1 MTNHSLILGGAKS
14 GKTGFAE
21 GVALKGNQKPLYVA
35 TGRAYDEEMKLRIS
49 AHQQARGDHFD
60 TVEQPINLISALE
73 RARSKYDRVLVDCL
87 TLWITNLMMADY
99 DVDESVEALAHWL
112 STNDDISVVLVS
124 NEVGQGVIPDN
135 KMAREFVDHA
145 GIAHQELSRICQNVV
160 FVTAGIPQ
168 NLKGDLA

>member
-35 TGRAYDEEMKLRIS
+35 TGRAYDDEMKLRIS

-73 RARSKYDRVLVDCL
+73 RARGKC
-87 TLWITNLMMADY
+87 
-99 DVDESVEALAHWL
+99 
-112 STNDDISVVLVS
+112 
-124 NEVGQGVIPDN
+124 G
-135 KMAREFVDHA
+135 
-145 GIAHQELSRICQNVV
+145 
-160 FVTAGIPQ
+160 
-168 NLKGDLA
+168 